1 MFTENGS
8 WFQVY
13 WQVGIGWAA
22 AAFVVVGMRLH
33 RPDGALVWY
42 LFAAGVFLNASGIL
56 AEAIGE
62 RVLHL
67 DGYPTI
73 ADPLWLG
80 LYPGLAG
87 GMIMLIAQQVLNTG
101 TVSATGGA
109 GAAATAANA
118 GGGGGGG
125 GGVILVYTMSG
136 WTAGTTVVTGGA
148 LGGNAGGTG
157 SAGVAGGNGTVLNV
171 VLN

>member
-1 MFTENGS
+1 MRSVALRVYAVVMALAIAVLMFTENGS

-87 GMIMLIAQQVLNTG
+87 GMIMLIRRR
-101 TVSATGGA
+101 
-109 GAAATAANA
+109 GAARNWPAI
-118 GGGGGGG
+118 
-125 GGVILVYTMSG
+125 VD
-136 WTAGTTVVTGGA
+136 TTTITTG
-148 LGGNAGGTG
+148 LG
-157 SAGVAGGNGTVLNV
+157 
-171 VLN
+171 